1 MKDLRNN
8 LKQGID
14 IARAVQEGVLEFAI
28 LIYDRQTRGT
38 GIT

>member
-8 LKQGID
+8 LKQGIA
-14 IARAVQEGVLEFAI
+14 IARAVQGGVLEFAT
-28 LIYDRQTRGT
+28 LSNDRQTRSE

>member
-8 LKQGID
+8 LKQGIV
-14 IARAVQEGVLEFAI
+14 IARAVQGGVLEFATQSN
-28 LIYDRQTRGT
+28 DRQTRPE